1 VSGWVDGEGGKEG
14 GREERNERW
23 TAPEERR
30 RIALGITTTH
40 TTFSLSTTL
49 SSPLR
54 PSLPPSLPPS
64 LSRYG
69 NQAWTQALP
78 WAGQEAFLAAEDTP
92 WTLEDGTEA
101 GMVRTAEGFTFL
113 RVYGA

>member
-1 VSGWVDGEGGKEG
+1 MEGTIDG
-14 GREERNERW
+14 
-23 TAPEERR
+23 PQRR
-30 RIALGITTTH
+30 DVEKQLDVAIALPASVPH
-40 TTFSLSTTL
+40 PLLSLSFP
-49 SSPLR
+49 S
-54 PSLPPSLPPS
+54 SLP
-64 LSRYG
+64 RYG

-92 WTLEDGTEA
+92 WKLEDGTEA